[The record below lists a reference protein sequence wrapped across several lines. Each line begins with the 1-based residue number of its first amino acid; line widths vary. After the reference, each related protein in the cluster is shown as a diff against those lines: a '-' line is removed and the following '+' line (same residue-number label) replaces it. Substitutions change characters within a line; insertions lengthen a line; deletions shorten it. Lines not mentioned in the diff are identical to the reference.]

1 MLLTTTLLFI
11 LLNVYFLKNEMESC
25 NNPLSCVK
33 QKLEREIETRMKIS
47 FDLQDQSLWQLTTE
61 SMSQLDTFDEKETD
75 EKKLTQDDKILL
87 QNDTDNNE
95 TLAAPNVQQDNFQ
108 STKTDQIETT
118 LTAEETS
125 EVSNHSSI
133 IPNKQNLSVTT
144 TVSSNNETIVQQQ
157 KITFKSEDLIDNT
170 RESFQPWLK
179 SSVITTNNETIVK
192 QQKITFKSEDLIDNK
207 RESFQPWP
215 NSSSNVNCS
224 KFFNHFAQLGSFL
237 PTVWLA
243 SYPGSGN
250 TWLRYLI
257 EGTTGFFTRGPD
269 PIVSYSKCY
278 WR

>member
-33 QKLEREIETRMKIS
+33 HKLEKEIERKMKIS
-47 FDLQDQSLWQLTTE
+47 FDLQDESLWQLTTE
-61 SMSQLDTFDEKETD
+61 SMRQLDTFDKKETEE
-75 EKKLTQDDKILL
+75 EKKLTQDDKNLL

-95 TLAAPNVQQDNFQ
+95 TLAAPNVQQDNFP
-108 STKTDQIETT
+108 STKTDQNNFEIETT
-118 LTAEETS
+118 LTAEEAS

-170 RESFQPWLK
+170 RESFQPW
-179 SSVITTNNETIVK
+179 
-192 QQKITFKSEDLIDNK
+192 
-207 RESFQPWP
+207 P
-215 NSSSNVNCS
+215 NSSSNANCS
-224 KFFNHFAQLGSFL
+224 KFFNNFAKLGSFL

-269 PIVSYSKCY
+269 PIVSYSKC
-278 WR
+278 